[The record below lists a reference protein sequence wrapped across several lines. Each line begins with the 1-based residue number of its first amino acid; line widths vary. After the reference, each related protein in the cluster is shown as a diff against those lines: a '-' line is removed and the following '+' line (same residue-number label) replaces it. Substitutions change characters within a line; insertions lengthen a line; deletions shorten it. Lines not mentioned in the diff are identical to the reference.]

1 MKRLAE
7 QKDDNSRSNDNAD
20 DDLGGLDYRTIACT
34 SPTQL
39 TAVKPAEL
47 QVWEREIT
55 KQYGGRERERED
67 STCTCPDH
75 YFKAF
80 AVFVHLFS
88 FLGSTDDQAQRVQEW
103 LEWHSMIGIE
113 QFYL

>member
-55 KQYGGRERERED
+55 KQYGGRERERERRFYVYL
-67 STCTCPDH
+67 SRS
-75 YFKAF
+75 
-80 AVFVHLFS
+80 LFQGFRCVCS
-88 FLGSTDDQAQRVQEW
+88 SLFFSWFD
-103 LEWHSMIGIE
+103 
-113 QFYL
+113 